1 MARLTNW
8 ASHCH
13 SALPPIK
20 MIAFG
25 AAFIVLS
32 PLPEL
37 LRRLQVFK
45 AFFPVTDYYQ
55 CGKKKVNIDLVGEK
69 KKKATEQ
76 ETNSLQ

>member
-1 MARLTNW
+1 
-8 ASHCH
+8 
-13 SALPPIK
+13 
-20 MIAFG
+20 MIASG

-37 LRRLQVFK
+37 LRRFQVFK

-55 CGKKKVNIDLVGEK
+55 CGKKKKKVNIDLVGEK
-69 KKKATEQ
+69 KEKASEQ